1 MKVLYRPQRATL
13 DEAMAELKEFGSLKE
28 CLEWIVKDAD
38 GLLTL
43 DRLFISY
50 YGYDKRIDWETY
62 IVCDGSEEICKE
74 YDSPQGWGFLT
85 FKEDVVKKDGVLN
98 MDKHISSLP
107 PDVAENF
114 KTIPFMK
121 ILMGEFEVKEEKND
135 KD

>member
-38 GLLTL
+38 GLLTMN
-43 DRLFISY
+43 RLFIAY
-50 YGYDKRIDWETY
+50 YGYDERIDWETY
-62 IVCDGSEEICKE
+62 IVCDGSEDVCKQ
-74 YDSPQGWGFLT
+74 YGSPQGWGFLT
-85 FKEDVVKKDGVLN
+85 FKESGIKNDGVLD
-98 MDKHISSLP
+98 MDKLISSFP

-121 ILMGEFEVKEEKND
+121 LLMGEFEDKEEQK
-135 KD
+135 